1 MPSHLSDIGF
11 DLNTDEEFEELA
23 YQIYKLGARLRVEQ
37 GVYLHWAPGEGVEI
51 WGQLDNE
58 DNFIGFNPH
67 FSGDS
72 VMSVGLTARVER
84 AEGSALDG
92 AFHGWSSPDGDN
104 PESGHYPFVFDTPDF
119 RLCDAVKLPGV
130 VEAQIAAFAHELSAF
145 ESDEAYDASQS
156 EEPGFAA
163 ESFIPSGLFTPD
175 MEDIKP
181 PQAYAI
187 LTGHVLK
194 TALRINPVTK
204 SEFLWAKV
212 QTYGGV
218 FDVVADPLI
227 VNGAVVE
234 GGIVHG
240 SFWLSG
246 RLIHSD
252 SKKRLN
258 SPQGFFSGDIEREPL
273 WLTRNTT

>member
-1 MPSHLSDIGF
+1 MTEGEIMFSYLFDIGF
-11 DLNTDEEFEELA
+11 DFNTDEEFRNLA
-23 YQIYKLGARLRVEQ
+23 YQAYERGDRLRVEQ
-37 GVYLHWAPGEGVEI
+37 GVYLRWSPGEGAEI

-58 DNFIGFNPH
+58 DNFIGLNPH
-67 FSGDS
+67 FAGDS
-72 VMSVGLTARVER
+72 VMSVGLTARIER
-84 AEGSALDG
+84 VEGSALDG
-92 AFHGWSSPDGDN
+92 SFYGWASPNGDN
-104 PESGHYPFVFDTPDF
+104 AESGHYPFVFNIPDF
-119 RLCDAVKLPGV
+119 RLCDSVKLPRV

-145 ESDEAYDASQS
+145 ESDEAYAASQS
-156 EEPGFAA
+156 KEPRFAA

-175 MEDIKP
+175 KGATEP

-187 LTGHVLK
+187 FTGHVLN

-234 GGIVHG
+234 GGIIHG

-246 RLIHSD
+246 RLRHPD
-252 SKKRLN
+252 SKMGLN
-258 SPQGFFSGDIEREPL
+258 SLLAENHYG
-273 WLTRNTT
+273 